1 MIRLKIIGLTGG
13 VGSGKSTIAK
23 LIAQNFNAC
32 VIIADEVGHLCMEKG
47 QPCYRDIIT
56 EFGVEIMTAEEKI
69 DRAKLAEIVFQN
81 AELLKNLNAIIHPR
95 VREYIEAQIAQVQS
109 EGKADYIF
117 IESAILLE
125 AGYENICDEFWF
137 VSVSDEI
144 RRKRLKE
151 SRGYSDEKITHI
163 LQNQKNDSYF
173 KTKCNVILDNNGES
187 EKMLSVLKVLLV

>member
-1 MIRLKIIGLTGG
+1 MKIIGLTGG